1 MEMGKMPDIAR
12 HVKIFDKNPSDE
24 LVTKR
29 SSAIVLLTEQYK
41 KLKTISDLLQLVEDI
56 LAGLESPRFE
66 LPPIRVDEI
75 EAAIKVDS
83 PAFDR
88 EDEELQ
94 MLVCMVLATL
104 ELIKT
109 STPGTVLWTTHEAIA
124 VGLWLGL
131 SFQAPLTETRFESL
145 RVELVQASQELISKS
160 AETSRARTIVP
171 DVAIKMTDVADAAKV
186 GAAINTGANKAVSV
200 LRANASLDR
209 EELDLLWWALGDW
222 SELQNQHYA
231 QLSIAGTALTAGV
244 EAARILRRLP
254 AESHRQLAL
263 RRVYGR
269 ECFTFAQLAVAMAES
284 LDPIRMLY
292 AGNAYVSSYPRTFK
306 LFSSIVSGKSLG
318 GERSLRDWGSRAL
331 LEAAVIRI
339 AETTTVN

>member
-1 MEMGKMPDIAR
+1 MPDIAR
-12 HVKIFDKNPSDE
+12 YVKIFDKNPSDD

-29 SSAIVLLTEQYK
+29 SNAVVLLTEQYK
-41 KLKTISDLLQLVEDI
+41 KLKTISELLQLVEDT
-56 LAGLESPRFE
+56 LAGLESQRFE
-66 LPPIRVDEI
+66 LPSVRVDQI

-88 EDEELQ
+88 EDKELEV
-94 MLVCMVLATL
+94 LVCLVLALL

-131 SFQAPLTETRFESL
+131 SFQAPLTETRFEAL
-145 RVELVQASQELISKS
+145 RVELLQAAQELIARS
-160 AETSRARTIVP
+160 AETSRSRTLVP
-171 DVAIKMTDVADAAKV
+171 DVAIKLTDVADAAKV
-186 GAAINTGANKAVSV
+186 GSAINTGTNKSVSI

-231 QLSIAGTALTAGV
+231 QLSVATAALTAGV

-254 AESHRQLAL
+254 AEAHKQLVL
-263 RRVYGR
+263 RRVHGT
-269 ECFTFAQLAVAMAES
+269 ESFTLAQLLEALAGS
-284 LDPIRMLY
+284 LDPIRTLY

-306 LFSSIVSGKSLG
+306 LLAGITAGNQVE
-318 GERSLRDWGSRAL
+318 GERSLRDWGWRAL
-331 LEAAVIRI
+331 LEAAVIQV